1 MINKSLKI
9 GILCSGNTCR
19 SPILAAWLKQILPND
34 SQLEIWTAGMSM
46 KDYKV
51 GCKVKESAILAAK
64 KLNLDK
70 NLITELENHKSIKVE
85 NIAESANLI
94 IWITDFENI
103 NAEKEGSNIKRIDF
117 INTIL
122 IKYNA
127 ILVILPEKDEAYEKS
142 INVNSTEK
150 EIDEAYLAQSIR
162 LKEWA
167 EIIYKTSI
175 NRQ

>member
-1 MINKSLKI
+1 MINKPLKI

-19 SPILAAWLKQILPND
+19 SPIFAAWLKQILPND
-34 SQLEIWTAGMSM
+34 SHLEIWTAGMSM
-46 KDYKV
+46 KDYEV

-85 NIAESANLI
+85 NITESANLI

-127 ILVILPEKDEAYEKS
+127 ILVILPEKDEAHEKS
-142 INVNSTEK
+142 INVNSTKK